1 MENVRTFALSNSNKL
16 ITQTQHKMKKIVS
29 LAVVLAAML
38 FIGKANAQISIH
50 AGYQNYSLKSE
61 FGSLNKT
68 ESEGGFYAGLSYNTE
83 VGAGLGVAPGLYFS
97 YVEDII
103 DIRVPILLNWGIN
116 FGEIGVGV
124 FAGPNINIG
133 LAGDAYTDELVKK
146 NRFDLGVTFGG
157 KVSYQSIS
165 VEVGYNLGL
174 LNQLKD
180 APDGYTLKANQF
192 FVGVGYTL

>member
-68 ESEGGFYAGLSYNTE
+68 EL
-83 VGAGLGVAPGLYFS
+83 GAGLGVAPGLYFS